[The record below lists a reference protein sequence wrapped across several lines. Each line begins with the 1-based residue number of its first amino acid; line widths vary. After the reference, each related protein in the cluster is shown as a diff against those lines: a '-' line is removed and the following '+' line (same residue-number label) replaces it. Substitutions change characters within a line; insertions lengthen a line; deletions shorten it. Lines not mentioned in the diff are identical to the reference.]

1 VAAFFIPPARQL
13 QGDSMVR
20 VNITED
26 ALERKLGR
34 TARCVTMTF
43 SRAQTRA
50 LLNLI
55 SHSDGPHSDLIER
68 IREKSAYHRVTLDH
82 DEAMLL
88 LTLALEAKRRSYP
101 ATLATLQTLAESP
114 PP

>member
-1 VAAFFIPPARQL
+1 
-13 QGDSMVR
+13 MVR

-26 ALERKLGR
+26 ALERKLVR

-55 SHSDGPHSDLIER
+55 SHAGGPHADLIER
-68 IREKSAYHRVTLDH
+68 IRVKSAYHRVTLDH

-101 ATLATLQTLAESP
+101 ATLAAPQTSAQSP